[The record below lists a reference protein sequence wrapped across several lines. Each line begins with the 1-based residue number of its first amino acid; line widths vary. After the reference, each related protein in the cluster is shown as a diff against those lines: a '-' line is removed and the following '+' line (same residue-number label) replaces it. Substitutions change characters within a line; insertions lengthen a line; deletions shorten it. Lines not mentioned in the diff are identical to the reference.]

1 MFSMNRAV
9 ATMSGIRRS
18 LVIKMRVGQQEGS

>member
-9 ATMSGIRRS
+9 ATMSGIKRS
-18 LVIKMRVGQQEGS
+18 LVIGILDDSSID